1 MENIFLKIPF
11 LFSQT
16 QLLEDLQVCKSKLF
30 IPHYNTKNYSG
41 EWKSIALRSLTGET
55 DQIYAHSAYTNN
67 SYKNTTLLDNCSYFK
82 EIISLFECK
91 KESIRLLN
99 LSPNSQIKEHT
110 DLNLGYEDG
119 FFRIHIPIT
128 TNPNVLFYINNTLVS
143 MAVGECWYGNFNLPH
158 RVENNGLT
166 DRIHLVI
173 DCIRNT
179 WSDSLFTKAGYNF
192 EEENKPPVYNKETKL
207 KMIEALERMHTE
219 TSRKL
224 VQQLKSEL

>member
-11 LFSQT
+11 LFSKKL
-16 QLLEDLQVCKSKLF
+16 LLEDLYICKSKLF
-30 IPHYNTKNYSG
+30 VPHYNTKDYSG
-41 EWKSIALRSLTGET
+41 QWKSIALRSLTGEIG
-55 DQIYAHSAYTNN
+55 QIYAHSTGINN
-67 SYKNTTLLDNCSYFK
+67 YKNTSLLDNCSYFK
-82 EIISLFECK
+82 KIISSFECE

-119 FFRIHIPIT
+119 FFRIHIPII
-128 TNPNVLFYINNTLVS
+128 TNPNVLFYINNTLVP
-143 MAVGECWYGNFNLPH
+143 MAAGECWYGNFNLPH

-179 WSDSLFTKAGYNF
+179 WSDNLFIKAGYNF

-207 KMIEALERMHTE
+207 KMIDALERMHTE
-219 TSRKL
+219 TSKKL